1 MQYALARW
9 LAHEWVGWLAC
20 AEFELG
26 GRTAS
31 PPLPDPHRV
40 NLRSSRLIAK
50 PGFEFAVVYPRPR
63 TSDSWIRNTF
73 LGQPS

>member
-1 MQYALARW
+1 MMLYALARW

-40 NLRSSRLIAK
+40 NLRSVRLIAK
-50 PGFEFAVVYPRPR
+50 PGFEFAVVSPGVR
-63 TSDSWIRNTF
+63 TSDNAV
-73 LGQPS
+73 